1 MNTIVISIL
10 VLGLFF
16 MSGFS
21 KIFSFDSTVKGFMG
35 STGLSSQI
43 AKIAIVIAI
52 FIEIVAPLI
61 VWSEKYHNMNVY
73 SEYALISLIVFTIL
87 ATIIY
92 HKKDIPGTLKNIS
105 VIGGLL
111 LLL

>member
-16 MSGFS
+16 AGGFS
-21 KIFSFDSTVKGFMG
+21 KIFSFDSTVKGFMAN
-35 STGLSSQI
+35 TGLSIQL
-43 AKIAIVIAI
+43 AKIAIVAAI
-52 FIEIVAPLI
+52 LIEIVAPLI
-61 VWSEKYHNMNVY
+61 VWAEKYHNKSMY
-73 SEYALISLIVFTIL
+73 SGYALFSLIIFTIL

-105 VIGGLL
+105 VIGGMLL
-111 LLL
+111 LM